1 MCKEISIDIAL
12 NNYINDSELNDRKL
26 ALSSLFKFINQLK
39 SRNLYYISQ
48 INIDNLLDIRYNTKL
63 FFGFSEQYKFLNFL
77 NIKYGLNRLIVESC
91 RDKHIYALANID
103 LNKLNYDTSY
113 DLEKSGYDLFDLID
127 NIKEVIK
134 NLNFAADNTEFI
146 CTAFSIFLEKNKLN
160 FNIDLA
166 ERWCEFIVTSEKYI
180 LYYKRVLRIANSLFL
195 SLNITRESILEYGKG
210 ENKYRRVY
218 NIYNS
223 TYNIIHE
230 FSKFIKQY
238 RSQVDSAIWYALSI
252 FSNFLLDRNINSY
265 DLLSSKIIND
275 FFNEYKNTDNIK
287 YQATFYTTI
296 IMFILWLA
304 ANEKINIMILLECE
318 KFRNTI
324 NTLYFKEEIKFID
337 SKILANDLLDIFICL
352 QKNIYPDIPSWS
364 KDVANKFSQY
374 YYNSYKLESDIK
386 GLKFVSII
394 SRWFS
399 RRNVI
404 GYEYIMPS
412 LWIKLINFISSIN
425 LTIKTYKLIL
435 NTFIRWLYNNSK
447 VNKTIFFLTE
457 NIKIDKF
464 NILNNYDFSTIDC
477 NLEYGYDFNTI
488 SNNIP
493 NLVKIMHDL
502 GYTSTPIHES
512 LSFIR
517 NLCIFLHEKNFKFT
531 YKFGE
536 ICCKIISDI
545 SGKKI
550 ATGCE
555 VGLFIIDKIIN
566 NKDIN
571 SDILI
576 SEFYSPRTSSELK
589 FSDWCNDLIMS
600 FLDIKRNDKLSQSTL
615 TMYVSS
621 IKRFV
626 NFLESKGINDFKL
639 LTPHLIKEFNQNDI
653 HSTPQGKAAYN
664 VKIRIFLL
672 YLADNNII
680 SYLIPMA
687 LTINFTKKVNIVKIL
702 TNEQINCI
710 IEFCN
715 NHLNDK
721 NSKIGLAFKLALQM
735 GLRSSDILNIR
746 LDSIN
751 ITKNTLRFIQKKTKK
766 EIELPIPNSI
776 LRSIYAY
783 LNGRRKFFKNDKLI
797 LSHKAPIHK
806 LKYMEI
812 DGIFD
817 ELNCEKFTMHQL
829 RKTFASLMLSE
840 GVDFTLIAHQL
851 GHSDLSSLDVYLA
864 APDDMLRDLCLDF
877 SGFEFNLMEDF
888 SLLES

>member
-12 NNYINDSELNDRKL
+12 NDYINDCNLNSKKL
-26 ALSSLFKFINQLK
+26 ESYILFKFINELK
-39 SRNLYYISQ
+39 SRNLYFISQ
-48 INIDNLLDIRYNTKL
+48 INIDSLLDIRYNSKL
-63 FFGFSEQYKFLNFL
+63 FHKFYEQYKFLSFL
-77 NIKYGLNRLIVESC
+77 NIKYGLNKLTVESC
-91 RDKHIYALANID
+91 HNKHIYELVDVD

-113 DLEKSGYDLFDLID
+113 DLEKSGYDLFNLID
-127 NIKEVIK
+127 NIKEVNK
-134 NLNFAADNTEFI
+134 NLNFAVDNTELI

-166 ERWCEFIVTSEKYI
+166 ERWCELAIKNKKCI
-180 LYYKRVLRIANSLFL
+180 IHNKRSLRIANSIFL
-195 SLNITRESILEYGKG
+195 SLEITRESILEYGKG
-210 ENKYRRVY
+210 ENKYKRVY
-218 NIYNS
+218 NIDNS
-223 TYNIIHE
+223 TYNIINE

-265 DLLSSKIIND
+265 DLLTSKIIND

-287 YQATFYTTI
+287 YQSTFYTTI

-304 ANEKINIMILLECE
+304 SNGKINIMILLECDE
-318 KFRNTI
+318 FHETI

-337 SKILANDLLDIFICL
+337 SKVLANDLLDIFICS
-352 QKNIYPDIPSWS
+352 KYTYTDIPSWS
-364 KDVANKFSQY
+364 KDIADKFSEY
-374 YYNSYKLESDIK
+374 YCNSYKFESNIR
-386 GLKFVSII
+386 GLKLVSII

-399 RRNVI
+399 RRNI
-404 GYEYIMPS
+404 IDYEYVLPS
-412 LWIKLINFISSIN
+412 LWIKLIDFISSIN
-425 LTIKTYKLIL
+425 LTIKMYKPMI
-435 NTFIRWLYNNSK
+435 NVFIRWLYNNSK
-447 VNKTIFFLTE
+447 INKTIFFLTE
-457 NIKIDKF
+457 NINIDKF
-464 NILNNYDFSTIDC
+464 KILNNYDFSTICCD
-477 NLEYGYDFNTI
+477 LDYGYDFNIITNSI
-488 SNNIP
+488 S

-502 GYTSTPIHES
+502 GYKSTPIKES

-517 NLCIFLHEKNFKFT
+517 NLCIFLHERNFKFT

-536 ICCKIISDI
+536 ICCKVISDT

-576 SEFYSPRTSSELK
+576 SEFYFPRRSSELK
-589 FSDWCNDLIMS
+589 FSDWCNDLIISYLNM
-600 FLDIKRNDKLSQSTL
+600 KRDDKLSQSTL
-615 TMYVSS
+615 SMYIAA
-621 IKRFV
+621 IKRFI
-626 NFLESKGINDFKL
+626 NFVESRGINDFKL
-639 LTPHLIKEFNQNDI
+639 LTPNLIKEFNQNDI

-664 VKIRIFLL
+664 FKIRMFLV
-672 YLADNNII
+672 YLADNNVI

-687 LTINFTKKVNIVKIL
+687 LTINSAKKVNIVKIL

-721 NSKIGLAFKLALQM
+721 KSKIGLAFKLALQM
-735 GLRSSDILNIR
+735 GLRASDILNIR

-751 ITKNTLRFIQKKTKK
+751 ISKNSLRFIQKKTKK

-783 LNGRRKFFKNDKLI
+783 LNGRRKFFKNDQLI
-797 LSHKAPIHK
+797 LSHKAPVHK
-806 LKYMEI
+806 LKKMEI
-812 DGIFD
+812 KGVFD

-829 RKTFASLMLSE
+829 RKTFASVMLSE

-851 GHSDLSSLDVYLA
+851 GHSDFSNLDVYLA
-864 APDDMLRDLCLDF
+864 APDDMLRELCLDF
-877 SGFEFNLMEDF
+877 SGFEFNPMEDF
-888 SLLES
+888 GLLEI